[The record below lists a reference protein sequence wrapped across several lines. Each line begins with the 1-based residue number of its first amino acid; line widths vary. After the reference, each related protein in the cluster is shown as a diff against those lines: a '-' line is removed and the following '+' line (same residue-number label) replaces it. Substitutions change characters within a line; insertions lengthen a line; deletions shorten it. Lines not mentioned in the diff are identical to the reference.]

1 MQENGRLI
9 GLGLALIDNKIRDPE
24 VRLPMEHKNL
34 PMFLD
39 KQEKIEMQPGGTIPN
54 ALTAFL
60 SFPKNRM
67 VKLFCCVGE
76 DKRGAIFVEHSK
88 PELGIPQRNK
98 FEPTGVWVTVKD
110 KNNQTIDGGGY
121 YGAGKT
127 AIVSQLELREEKNN
141 FFVTDIYTCKD
152 LHLLDHAEATLS
164 HVKKEGGLFVLSL
177 GGAGSAGAD
186 REKLSQILTT
196 FGTEPSIIFTNYNEL
211 TYLFENNNFNETLT
225 AAFPNTRILVVT
237 LGKEGSIVRFE
248 GHISHIPAFQVKK
261 VIDEEGAGDCFMGT
275 FLGSLLSTPYKK
287 LTQKE
292 INHAAHVA
300 SYASSLVVQSS
311 SARLNK
317 KSVKKVLE
325 FSGTLGIES

>member
-9 GLGLALIDNKIRDPE
+9 GLGLALIDNKIRKPG
-24 VRLPMEHKNL
+24 VRLPMEHENL
-34 PMFLD
+34 PRFLD
-39 KQEKIEMQPGGTIPN
+39 EQKKIEMQPGGTIPN
-54 ALTAFL
+54 TLTAYL
-60 SFPKNRM
+60 SFPKNRL

-76 DKRGAIFVEHSK
+76 DRRGTLFIEHSK

-127 AIVSQLELREEKNN
+127 AIVPQSELRKEKNN
-141 FFVTDIYTCKD
+141 FFITDIFTCKD
-152 LHLLDHAEATLS
+152 IRLLDHAETALS
-164 HVKKEGGLFVLSL
+164 YVKKEGGLFVLSL
-177 GGAGSAGAD
+177 GGAGSPGAD

-196 FGTEPSIIFTNYNEL
+196 FGTEPSIVFTNFNEI
-211 TYLFENNNFNETLT
+211 TYLFGKGNIKETV
-225 AAFPNTRILVVT
+225 ANAFPNTRILVVT

-248 GHISHIPAFQVKK
+248 GHIKHIPAFQVKK

-275 FLGSLLSTPYKK
+275 FLGRLLNTPYKK

-292 INHAAHVA
+292 INHSARVA

-311 SARLNK
+311 SARLSKNA
-317 KSVKKVLE
+317 VKKMLE